1 MFLNGYE
8 KKYSVVEYLYKITGT
23 PSTVMPENFQIPFNP
38 NSMDFWKV
46 NGGLHNLIK
55 TINPRPSYVDINY
68 IIYLLK
74 EMAANSPDSFV
85 SDLEDLIGVLDAT
98 KTSLSISHKNSSHY
112 NGQVFPPVMSNISTP
127 PVVTQSRLPV
137 FTQPKPKHQSA
148 VYYSSDS
155 VSGTG
160 NVSQSMSYSN
170 SGKLGSNTLMQASQM
185 MSASNIPAISP
196 YSFNQS
202 SYQMSPSSYVVPQ
215 STYNMPDQ
223 PSIPNYQSLPSG
235 FPPPSYRV
243 NPY

>member
-1 MFLNGYE
+1 MMNYKEENKFGNKNKNNPKSL
-8 KKYSVVEYLYKITGT
+8 KK
-23 PSTVMPENFQIPFNP
+23 
-38 NSMDFWKV
+38 
-46 NGGLHNLIK
+46 
-55 TINPRPSYVDINY
+55 
-68 IIYLLK
+68 LLK
-74 EMAANSPDSFV
+74 NDNSLKIFRYGSLGMEGKDGISFY
-85 SDLEDLIGVLDAT
+85 G
-98 KTSLSISHKNSSHY
+98 ISKY
-112 NGQVFPPVMSNISTP
+112 GI
-127 PVVTQSRLPV
+127 
-137 FTQPKPKHQSA
+137 K
-148 VYYSSDS
+148 
-155 VSGTG
+155 
-160 NVSQSMSYSN
+160 SYSN